1 MTCWSFS
8 SGPSEPQREPVN
20 ARHSAMA
27 TNAGQHCWRRGREVT
42 ELPAGE
48 AAGAHLAF
56 GEGEHRFRA

>member
-27 TNAGQHCWRRGREVT
+27 RNAGQHCWRGGREVT

-48 AAGAHLAF
+48 AGRRASG
-56 GEGEHRFRA
+56 FR